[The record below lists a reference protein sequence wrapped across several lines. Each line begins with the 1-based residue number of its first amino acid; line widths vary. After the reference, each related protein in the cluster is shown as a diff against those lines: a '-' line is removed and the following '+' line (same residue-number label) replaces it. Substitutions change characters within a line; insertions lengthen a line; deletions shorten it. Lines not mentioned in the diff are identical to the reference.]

1 MQSRRRRKK
10 AARRRCARPI
20 KAKPAPVRSSQSRG
34 RAVVAEPEILRRGYD
49 GHRQSEGIRFFAGP
63 RRAHLASNP
72 SQRRQESER
81 CSRSLCVRRDPAR
94 GWHRPSL
101 IARIIVAE
109 RSRRVGLQHYS
120 MNPPPEMQRSIRHE
134 HAAPRPR
141 SGAPV
146 QWESGRAPTG
156 AAAIF
161 RRSRGRDRSRGPGP
175 VPLFGGDGI

>member
-81 CSRSLCVRRDPAR
+81 RRRSLCVCRDPAR

-101 IARIIVAE
+101 IPASSSPSGPAAWVCNITRRTHLQKCNGRSAISTPPRALGAGRLCNGKAAAPQRARPRFFAGHKKKPGPLA
-109 RSRRVGLQHYS
+109 RSR
-120 MNPPPEMQRSIRHE
+120 P
-134 HAAPRPR
+134 HAA
-141 SGAPV
+141 
-146 QWESGRAPTG
+146 
-156 AAAIF
+156 I
-161 RRSRGRDRSRGPGP
+161 RRR
-175 VPLFGGDGI
+175 